1 MKSMFKNPWQFA
13 FSLAVMVVVGALL
26 MNGMYVEAA
35 LLAPTGT
42 VEIEELATEVKRVG
56 NEFKAKHGELVGF
69 YDEVKNR
76 LNSGEALST
85 ELKTSVDKALTDIA
99 GIRNEITDLAQK
111 SLAAAEKLDER
122 NKAEK
127 SWGEQFVE
135 AKSVKEMMDEYKSG
149 GASIAADRSAKLRAE
164 LKVVNSVNAGGL
176 IRSYREPGVLALP
189 REELS
194 IRDLLPTI
202 QISTSSV
209 DYAVQSTRTNA
220 AAPVAEAA
228 TKPYSDYVWTS
239 STVVVR
245 TLAHL
250 AKITRQAMDDA
261 PRLMGEID
269 SEMRYG
275 LRLVED
281 RQFLTG
287 NGTGQNL
294 HGIMPQAT
302 AFARPTGFPQM
313 TGATNIDVLR
323 VAMLQNVIALLP
335 VDGIVLNDIDW
346 AVIELTKTTDG
357 AYLMANPA
365 GVLAKRLWGT
375 RVVTTPAMTADNFLV
390 GNFALGAVIYDRMLI
405 EVLISTENTD
415 DFEKNL
421 ATMRAEERVAIAV
434 KRPLAFTKG
443 TFTAA
448 KTALAAA

>member
-1 MKSMFKNPWQFA
+1 MKNILKNPLQLA
-13 FSLAVMVVVGALL
+13 FSLAVLAVAFTLYMHGFVA
-26 MNGMYVEAA
+26 EAM
-35 LLAPTGT
+35 LLAPGGAAD
-42 VEIEELATEVKRVG
+42 VEELTQEVKRIG
-56 NEFKAKHGELVGF
+56 SSIKEKHGVLDGQYKELKDRLDSGA
-69 YDEVKNR
+69 EVSK
-76 LNSGEALST
+76 
-85 ELKTSVDKALTDIA
+85 ELKTAIDKAMTDFN
-99 GIRNEITDLAQK
+99 GLRDEFTDLAQK
-111 SLAAAEKLDER
+111 TLEAAKAAKEEKD
-122 NKAEK
+122 AEK
-127 SWGEQFVE
+127 SWGQQFIE
-135 AKSVKEMMDEYKSG
+135 HKGVKETIEAG
-149 GASIAADRSAKLRAE
+149 NGNLAGDRSAKLRAE
-164 LKVVNSVNAGGL
+164 LKVVNSTAAGGL
-176 IRSYREPGVLALP
+176 IRSYRESGVLNLL

-194 IRDLLPTI
+194 MRDLLPTVP
-202 QISTSSV
+202 ISTSSV
-209 DYAVQSTRTNA
+209 DYAVQATRTNN

-228 TKPYSDYVWTS
+228 AKPYSDYTWS
-239 STVVVR
+239 SATVVVR

-261 PRLMGEID
+261 PRLVGEID

-281 RQFLTG
+281 RQILTG

-294 HGIMPQAT
+294 FGIMPQAT
-302 AFARPTGFPQM
+302 AFARPSGFPQM

-323 VAMLQNVIALLP
+323 VAMLMNALALLP
-335 VDGIVLNDIDW
+335 ADGIVLNETDW

-390 GNFALGAVIYDRMLI
+390 GNFALGATIYDRMLI

-421 ATMRAEERVAIAV
+421 ATLRAEERLAVAV
-434 KRPLAFTKG
+434 KRPTAFTKG

-448 KTALAAA
+448 KAALAA